1 MRPEL
6 QRCGVQEF
14 RSAPHHYMVLDKAEP
29 STTTIQ
35 CGVPSNE
42 KSILKKKKTQYM
54 EDIRASEVAG
64 FCVGGLLLV
73 VALAVPKV
81 DSFIANSQRSSLGI
95 CERCGGLKELER
107 RIPLHHVKIVELKDV
122 LIVPSVLDVD

>member
-1 MRPEL
+1 
-6 QRCGVQEF
+6 
-14 RSAPHHYMVLDKAEP
+14 
-29 STTTIQ
+29 
-35 CGVPSNE
+35 
-42 KSILKKKKTQYM
+42 M

-95 CERCGGLKELER
+95 CERCGGLKVVSCSKCKGLGKVNTRMFSLNNKVASKLGAGKEDSFAPCQNCGAKGCFNCPKCSR
-107 RIPLHHVKIVELKDV
+107 C
-122 LIVPSVLDVD
+122 